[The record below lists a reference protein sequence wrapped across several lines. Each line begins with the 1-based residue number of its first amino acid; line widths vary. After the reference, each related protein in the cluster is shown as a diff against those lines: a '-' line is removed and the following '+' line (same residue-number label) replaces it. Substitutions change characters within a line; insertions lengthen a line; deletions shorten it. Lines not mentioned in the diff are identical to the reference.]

1 MTSFKRSPSLNAI
14 KVRFVGVLTNSKGN
28 WCYKSN
34 QVTGCLIGNWGYF
47 EAFKQF
53 LPVHQWNN
61 SFSHLSSLARFFIN
75 NIFIRNAKMKFPKN
89 QAKAKENPEAELL
102 LLRNYSLSSSTLSSK
117 SNKRYSETC
126 GKNKYVCFHAIM
138 WLMTM

>member
-14 KVRFVGVLTNSKGN
+14 KVRFVGALTNSQGN

-34 QVTGCLIGNWGYF
+34 QVTGSLIGNWGYF
-47 EAFKQF
+47 EALKQF
-53 LPVHQWNN
+53 LPVHQLDN
-61 SFSHLSSLARFFIN
+61 SLSHLSSLARFFIN
-75 NIFIRNAKMKFPKN
+75 NVFIRNVKMKFPKN

-138 WLMTM
+138 